1 MPEFIVE
8 FEDELDPTDT
18 ITMEVVGYMPI
29 FGSVEGAD
37 RYFSECL
44 YGHTWE
50 ILSLDT
56 KQKALMTAT
65 RSIDNLRFT
74 GSKTAS
80 DQPLQWPRNGD
91 TEVPDAVRRATYE
104 EALALANGADPN
116 TEYDS
121 IFVSS
126 RVFGKVRTDY
136 DRRTA
141 PAWTLAGIV
150 SQKTW
155 ILLRPFLNPTR
166 TLRLRR
172 ES

>member
-1 MPEFIVE
+1 MPEFIVS
-8 FEDELDPTDT
+8 FEDELEPVDT
-18 ITMEVVGYMPI
+18 ITMEVTGLLTI
-29 FGSVEGAD
+29 FGSVEDAD

-44 YGHTWE
+44 HGEPWE

-56 KQKALMTAT
+56 KQKALKTAT
-65 RSIDNLRFT
+65 RSINNLRFT

-91 TEVPDAVRRATYE
+91 TEVPEAVRQATYE

-150 SQKTW
+150 NQRAW
-155 ILLRPFLNPTR
+155 ILLRPFLNPSR